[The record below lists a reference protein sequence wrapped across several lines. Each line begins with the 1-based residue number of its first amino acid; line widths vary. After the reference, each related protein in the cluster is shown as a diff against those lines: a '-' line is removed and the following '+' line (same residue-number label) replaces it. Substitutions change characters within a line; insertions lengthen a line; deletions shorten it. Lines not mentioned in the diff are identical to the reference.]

1 MSGLRSGDAAAL
13 PDCIFV
19 VTVFCCVGILRQL
32 LTFAARGD
40 TMSAD
45 TAGGDC
51 YLLFATRLAQANL
64 TLGSLE
70 TASEDYFP
78 MLRHDEAAK

>member
-1 MSGLRSGDAAAL
+1 MILNRLHTEFRIGMFFSNIMSGLRSGDAVAL

-45 TAGGDC
+45 TAGVTAVC
-51 YLLFATRLAQANL
+51 FLL
-64 TLGSLE
+64 LG
-70 TASEDYFP
+70 
-78 MLRHDEAAK
+78 